1 MASSG
6 SGGSGSS
13 YIQMWGSD
21 NTSSSEAT
29 AKNVLHTG
37 GDSYF
42 NGGNVGIGT
51 TTPIARLQIDGGVD
65 NTDGRCLVLTNK
77 NSSYYPNYYGY
88 IAYGGSHYDTYYHTS
103 FNNYAS
109 TSNGARMF
117 INYYSGGGLT
127 ANSTNLTS
135 DDRIKHNEKEIKNS
149 ISTIRKLKPV
159 RYFKSTKMYDEDH
172 NYDLDLSGNPI
183 TDDTYIDEMGFIAQR
198 VLEIPELKFSVE
210 KKDDDTFLNNVIDE
224 SGNPLL
230 DNSGNNITE
239 LEHRKGKYLL
249 NYQNIFVLGI
259 KGIQELD
266 KLVQE
271 LKAELQS
278 IKTQLNLN

>member
-1 MASSG
+1 
-6 SGGSGSS
+6 
-13 YIQMWGSD
+13 
-21 NTSSSEAT
+21 
-29 AKNVLHTG
+29 
-37 GDSYF
+37 
-42 NGGNVGIGT
+42 
-51 TTPIARLQIDGGVD
+51 
-65 NTDGRCLVLTNK
+65 
-77 NSSYYPNYYGY
+77 
-88 IAYGGSHYDTYYHTS
+88 
-103 FNNYAS
+103 
-109 TSNGARMF
+109 
-117 INYYSGGGLT
+117 
-127 ANSTNLTS
+127 
-135 DDRIKHNEKEIKNS
+135 
-149 ISTIRKLKPV
+149 
-159 RYFKSTKMYDEDH
+159 MYDEDH

-266 KLVQE
+266 KLVQSQQE
-271 LKAELQS
+271 QITALQQELQTL
-278 IKTQLNLN
+278 KDLLN